1 MVHLASCI
9 FNAIWEAAIAACP
22 RLMPPSLGGT
32 AEFVKTFSEEA
43 DKISQTSFSRRPF

>member
-9 FNAIWEAAIAACP
+9 FNAMWAAASAACP

-32 AEFVKTFSEEA
+32 AEFI
-43 DKISQTSFSRRPF
+43 KIYGAAISSVRRS